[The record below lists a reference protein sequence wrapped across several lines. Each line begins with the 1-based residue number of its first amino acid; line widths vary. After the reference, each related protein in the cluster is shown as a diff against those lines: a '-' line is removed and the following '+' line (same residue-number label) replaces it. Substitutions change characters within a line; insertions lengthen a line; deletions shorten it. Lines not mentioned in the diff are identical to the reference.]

1 MKKSTIKDKMDK
13 RERELVKRIV
23 YEEHYYYDKKGELLI
38 ERVSYIPKDWYKK
51 NKFD

>member
-1 MKKSTIKDKMDK
+1 MKKLTVK
-13 RERELVKRIV
+13 ERRQKIAEKIV

-38 ERVSYIPKDWYKK
+38 ERVSLIPKNWYKK